1 MNYVT
6 IGDMAQSFQFRSH
19 NSQLQRSLQTLTA
32 EMTSGTRADLAAAVS
47 GDFRALAGI
56 DRSLGAL
63 QAFRTATSEAAL
75 LTASIQGALDATTRI
90 VTDIAPGLLS
100 AGINGSSTLVDTA
113 AHDARQ
119 KFDAVVAALNTRIAD
134 RYLLSGAATDAK
146 PIAGSQA
153 ILDALAPVIAGQ
165 VTAQGVV
172 DAVAAFFDAPAG
184 GGGYLDTIYGG
195 SAAPLAAFRIA
206 PGDQAGLELTAAD
219 PAIRDTLEALS
230 LAALVA
236 DGALAGD
243 RTGRALVLRRSGEG
257 LLAAGDAL
265 TAAQARVGT
274 AEARIEAAAT
284 RNAAE
289 ASMLG
294 IERSRIV
301 AADPFETA
309 TALEAVQT
317 QIETLYNITA
327 RLSRLSLADF
337 LR

>member
-6 IGDMAQSFQFRSH
+6 IGDMAQSFQLRTH
-19 NSQLQRSLQTLTA
+19 NSQLQRTLQTLSA

-56 DRSLGAL
+56 NRSLGAL
-63 QAFRTATSEAAL
+63 DAYRTATGEAAL
-75 LTASIQGALDATTRI
+75 LTATVQSALDTTATI
-90 VTDIAPGLLS
+90 LTDLAPGLLS

-113 AHDARQ
+113 ALDSRQ
-119 KFDAVVAALNTRIAD
+119 KFDAVVAALDTRIAD

-165 VTAQGVV
+165 VTAQGVI
-172 DAVAAFFDAPAG
+172 DAVTAFFDAPAG

-195 SAAPLAAFRIA
+195 SAAPLADFRIA
-206 PGDQAGLELTAAD
+206 PGDQTGLDLTAAD
-219 PAIRDTLEALS
+219 PAIRDTLRALS
-230 LAALVA
+230 LGALVDA
-236 DGALAGD
+236 GALAGD
-243 RTGRALVLRRSGEG
+243 QTGRALLLRRAGEG
-257 LLAAGDAL
+257 LLAAGDAVIA
-265 TAAQARVGT
+265 TQARVGMT
-274 AEARIEAAAT
+274 EARIAAAAT

-289 ASMLG
+289 ASALG
-294 IERSRIV
+294 IERNRIV

-317 QIETLYNITA
+317 QIETLYNLTA